1 MLFKKKET
9 ILNVKDGLGRI
20 IAIINK
26 RSFKYVFFNKANK
39 KNKVRI
45 CIEGNHFIDIK
56 VDTEEQAIKIINK
69 IKEDMCVGN

>member
-39 KNKVRI
+39 KIKFAFVLKVIILSTLKSIQRNKQL
-45 CIEGNHFIDIK
+45 K
-56 VDTEEQAIKIINK
+56 L
-69 IKEDMCVGN
+69 